1 MVRRVVV
8 LLCIVLASATVAA
21 QRTEPVTESR
31 VRALTREAQSEA
43 KGDKT
48 DTVLALDRRFR
59 ERFGD
64 FESFPITI
72 VKREDLSVVLS
83 TPFMSYRRALAEYL
97 RMGDPLAKIPW
108 IPTAVINVGPMQLGA
123 PDITR
128 VVVERNGKPVQPADN
143 LLKPMTFTN
152 GNGDSARIHAGDI
165 RFPMT
170 AFAPGAPVTI
180 SVVPS
185 QGEPF
190 VLRLD
195 DAQLAMLK

>member
-1 MVRRVVV
+1 MVRGLFVV
-8 LLCIVLASATVAA
+8 LLAVLAWPAAT
-21 QRTEPVTESR
+21 QRSEPVTESR

-59 ERFGD
+59 DRFGD

-97 RMGDPLAKIPW
+97 RMNDPIAKIPW
-108 IPTAVINVGPMQLGA
+108 ISPAVVNVAPMQLGA

-128 VVVERNGKPVQPADN
+128 VVVERDGKPVQPSEN

-165 RFPMT
+165 RFPMS
-170 AFAPGAPVTI
+170 AFAPGASVTI

-185 QGEPF
+185 QGETF

-195 DAQLAMLK
+195 DSQLATLK